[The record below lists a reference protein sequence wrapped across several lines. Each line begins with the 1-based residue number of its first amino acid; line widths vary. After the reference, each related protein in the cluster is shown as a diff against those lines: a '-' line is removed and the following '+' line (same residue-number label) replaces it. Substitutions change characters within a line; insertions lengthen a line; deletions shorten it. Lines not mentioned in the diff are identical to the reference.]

1 MPREVLAGAWRA
13 EMPQHLPR
21 RHHKGGDQ
29 DTHPMADVLVL
40 PFLRLAR
47 LSQLRRMLALENLHA
62 RLLVHT
68 DDQASLLIE
77 AQGMLIEG
85 ADVAGLGVERRIM
98 AIQPVDTPMRFQVGL
113 VEHPPEGG
121 AAHRPGPGVVAEDRR
136 HVINAPSCSWA
147 VVVCRGTR
155 RKRMDINEIRGGKSA

>member
-1 MPREVLAGAWRA
+1 M
-13 EMPQHLPR
+13 
-21 RHHKGGDQ
+21 
-29 DTHPMADVLVL
+29 
-40 PFLRLAR
+40 F
-47 LSQLRRMLALENLHA
+47 ALENLHA

-68 DDQASLLIE
+68 DDQASLFVK
-77 AQGMLIEG
+77 AQGVPIQGTE
-85 ADVAGLGVERRIM
+85 VSGLGLERRIM

-136 HVINAPSCSWA
+136 QVINAPSCRWA

-155 RKRMDINEIRGGKSA
+155 RKRQDNNALRGGKSAAADRTVAHPGALL